1 MYPCKKVF
9 RNNYYNYVK
18 NDKYNLCY
26 SPQGKKFQFKWKLRR
41 YLERTKSTLSAEQF
55 HFGLYKRAKSS
66 LVPPVIERKQE
77 NLNFNKKTV
86 FTKDK
91 SQPIS
96 NSSKTILLSKG
107 KGFNIKGSN
116 VVSSSQTKKRLNQ
129 CKEKTDLKNVK
140 QGL

>member
-1 MYPCKKVF
+1 M
-9 RNNYYNYVK
+9 
-18 NDKYNLCY
+18 
-26 SPQGKKFQFKWKLRR
+26 
-41 YLERTKSTLSAEQF
+41 
-55 HFGLYKRAKSS
+55 
-66 LVPPVIERKQE
+66 PPVIERKQE